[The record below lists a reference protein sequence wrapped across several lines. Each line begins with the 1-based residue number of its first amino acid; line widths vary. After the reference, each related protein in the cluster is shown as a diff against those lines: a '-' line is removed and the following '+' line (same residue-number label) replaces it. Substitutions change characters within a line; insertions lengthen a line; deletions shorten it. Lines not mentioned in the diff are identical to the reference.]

1 MGLVLLAVVAVL
13 VPLVA
18 LVLEHVGNVR
28 ISERH
33 HSHHDTYVVPVAF
46 TRALVLAM
54 VFAGVFGLALAGLCA
69 LRVFLVDPVWVL
81 VFFDA
86 FVVSG
91 FAMWWCLGRYKV
103 STFEECLAVTP
114 LLGPD
119 VWVRYEEIERL
130 EWIGFRKG
138 SGYRNLGIWAGG
150 RRVATLSGIVDVE
163 QILMRID
170 RFDVLPHPL

>member
-1 MGLVLLAVVAVL
+1 MGLALLAALAVL
-13 VPLVA
+13 VPLAA
-18 LVLEHVGNVR
+18 LALEHVGNAH

-33 HSHHDTYVVPVAF
+33 HSHHDTYAVPVSF

-54 VFAGVFGLALAGLCA
+54 VFAGVFGLALDGLCA
-69 LRVFLVDPVWVL
+69 LRVFLADPVWIL
-81 VFFDA
+81 AFFDA
-86 FVVSG
+86 FVVSV
-91 FAMWWCLGRYKV
+91 FVMWWCLGRYKV

-138 SGYRNLGIWAGG
+138 SGYRNLGIWTGG
-150 RRVATLSGIVDVE
+150 RQVATLSGIVDVE

-170 RFDVLPHPL
+170 RFDALSRPF